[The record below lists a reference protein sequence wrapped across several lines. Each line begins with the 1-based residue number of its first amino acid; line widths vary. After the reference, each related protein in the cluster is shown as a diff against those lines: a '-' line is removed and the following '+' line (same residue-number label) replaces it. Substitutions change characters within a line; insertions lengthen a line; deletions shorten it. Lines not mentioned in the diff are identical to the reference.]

1 MSILCGHCK
10 NHHESVAEV
19 KSCSLGAGYSQSTKV
34 EQPLWGWNGS
44 SQELKGFTPTA
55 GVGAGVGAETLSEG
69 RYAIDFE
76 GQLRFFKVE
85 FGKNRWEGYTF
96 IKEQAGDDLF
106 NVRNKQRRERI
117 TAAILADPDALARYG
132 QELGVCGDCGRTLTD
147 ETSRAIGIGPVCR
160 SK

>member
-1 MSILCGHCK
+1 MSVLCGHCK
-10 NHHESVAEV
+10 NYHDSVADV
-19 KSCSLGAGYSQSTKV
+19 KSCSLGAGYSQSPKV
-34 EQPLWGWNGS
+34 EQPLWGWNGR
-44 SQELKGFTPTA
+44 SQELKGFAPANATA
-55 GVGAGVGAETLSEG
+55 EPAKLFEG

-85 FGKNRWEGYTF
+85 YGKNKWEGYVF

-106 NVRNKQRRERI
+106 AVRNKQRRERI
-117 TAAILADPDALARYG
+117 TAAILNDPDALARYG

-160 SK
+160 DK